1 VLFNQRGSVKAREMV
16 GIMGPTG
23 SGKTSLLNVLSMR
36 TGLSQGSTFKGSL
49 KVDGIELKNRN
60 EF

>member
-1 VLFNQRGSVKAREMV
+1 MV

-23 SGKTSLLNVLSMR
+23 SGKTSLLNILSMR
-36 TGLSQGSTFKGSL
+36 TGLSAASQYKGSI
-49 KVDGIELKNRN
+49 KVDGIEMKNRT